1 MNTNE
6 LEQRLHDYIDDELD
20 VSQREAFEKALAQDP
35 ALREEVE
42 AMRTLLAEAASLPR
56 EIEPPQDFWPALSQQ
71 MEHGE
76 KSASRFTRRGR
87 PWWAQPIVY
96 AAAALLLIAGGMLG
110 TMFRAD
116 FAPVLSPREV
126 VAVLFGHTP
135 DTVVSQEFR
144 SAETQFIQ
152 ARSQLRMAVEE
163 QKSKL
168 SPETLAVIEQNLDII
183 DNAIQDMQV
192 ALAKN
197 PRDTRLSEQLLAMY
211 QKQVDLLQQATQLPD
226 ES

>member
-20 VSQREAFEKALAQDP
+20 DAERAEFEQSMALDP
-35 ALREEVE
+35 ALRKEVE
-42 AMRTLLAEAASLPR
+42 AVQTILSEAAELPR
-56 EIEPPQDFWPALSQQ
+56 EVEPPKDFWPALSQQ
-71 MEHGE
+71 IEHGD
-76 KSASRFTRRGR
+76 KGASHFGGRGR

-96 AAAALLLIAGGMLG
+96 AAAALLLVAGVMLG
-110 TMFRAD
+110 AMFRAD
-116 FAPVLSPREV
+116 FAPALNPAEV
-126 VAVLFGHTP
+126 VAVLFGGTP

-144 SAETQFIQ
+144 SAETQYIE

-168 SPETLAVIEQNLDII
+168 SPDTLAVIEQNLDII

-211 QKQVDLLQQATQLPD
+211 QKQVDLLQQASQLPD
-226 ES
+226 AS